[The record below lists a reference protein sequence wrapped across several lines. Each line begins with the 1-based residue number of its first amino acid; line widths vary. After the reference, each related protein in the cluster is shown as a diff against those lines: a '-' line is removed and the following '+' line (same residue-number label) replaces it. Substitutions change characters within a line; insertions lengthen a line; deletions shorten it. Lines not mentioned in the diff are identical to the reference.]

1 MSSTTAKQGDD
12 SGTSEKIIPVLL
24 PFTIWLSWDNSTEG
38 FPLPVM
44 PEKIS
49 ISRGG
54 RSSDYQVLGTG
65 SVSVPESPEL
75 AEISFE
81 SFFPQQETY
90 PFIHPYYSIK
100 EKEVV
105 KEGVVIKQF
114 FKLKPPSF
122 YVQSIN
128 KWMASGYLIRVIYIG
143 ADAAKGNIINLPMTI
158 ESFERYEEAGSAG
171 DVFYSLKLKEYAFF
185 SPRKVKAVQ
194 KNGQTALR
202 KEASTRPDERIP
214 PQKYVLRSGDTLIGV
229 SKSQLGDSGRWREIQ
244 KLNGIKDSE
253 LNRLQA
259 GRTLQLPPKKR

>member
-1 MSSTTAKQGDD
+1 
-12 SGTSEKIIPVLL
+12 
-24 PFTIWLSWDNSTEG
+24 
-38 FPLPVM
+38 M

-54 RSSDYQVLGTG
+54 RSSDFQVLGIG

-81 SFFPQQETY
+81 SFFPQQDTY
-90 PFIHPYYSIK
+90 PFIHPYYSKK
-100 EKEVV
+100 EKEVMKDEV
-105 KEGVVIKQF
+105 IIKQYF
-114 FKLKPPSF
+114 ELLPPSS
-122 YVQSIN
+122 YVQSMN
-128 KWMASGYLIRVIYIG
+128 KWMASGYPIRVIYIG
-143 ADAAKGNIINLPMTI
+143 ANANKGNIVNLPMTI
-158 ESFERYEEAGSAG
+158 ESFERYEEAGSVG

-202 KEASTRPDERIP
+202 KEASARSDERIP
-214 PQKYVLRSGDTLIGV
+214 AQKYVLRAGDTLIGV
-229 SKSQLGDSGRWREIQ
+229 AKSQLGDSGRWREIQ

-253 LNRLQA
+253 LNRLQT